1 MYCQPMQSIFMNKIA
16 ILGLALMDL
25 NVLLHGDE
33 FPPML
38 VGAHYDRVRLSYYKN
53 VACSLCRITMF

>member
-1 MYCQPMQSIFMNKIA
+1 
-16 ILGLALMDL
+16 MDL

-38 VGAHYDRVRLSYYKN
+38 VGAHYDLVRLSYYKN